1 MEEAMRTRSLT
12 TAAVVSLILLA
23 QGVATSG
30 AEIKII
36 GLAGMTPL
44 MNELAPQFE
53 RTTGHKLVMRFG
65 SGAEGKQLIETGEAF
80 DLAILNPVLIDE
92 LNKQGKIAAATGTE
106 IFRNGTGVV
115 GRAGA
120 SKPDIATVDAFKQTV
135 LNAESIAYSPGRA
148 SGIHV
153 AKVLDRL
160 GIAEQM
166 KAKTKAQPRPENV
179 AKAVAE
185 GKAELGFAAMNLLIG
200 VRGAEVLGPFP
211 AELQDYIVFTAGLGA
226 AAKEP
231 QAAKVLVDFLKSEH
245 ARSVMKAQGL
255 EPLI

>member
-1 MEEAMRTRSLT
+1 MRTRSLT
-12 TAAVVSLILLA
+12 TATVVSLILLA
-23 QGVATSG
+23 RGPATSA

-65 SGAEGKQLIETGEAF
+65 SGAEGKQLIETDEAF
-80 DLAILNPVLIDE
+80 DLAVLNPLLIDD
-92 LNKQGKIAAATGTE
+92 LTKQGKIAAATRTE
-106 IFRNGTGVV
+106 LFRNGTGVV

-120 SKPDIATVDAFKQTV
+120 SKPDITTVEAFKRTL

-160 GIAEQM
+160 GIAELM
-166 KAKTKAQPRPENV
+166 KAKTKAQPRPEDV

-185 GKAELGFAAMNLLIG
+185 GKTELGFAAMNLLIG
-200 VRGAEVLGPFP
+200 VRGAEVFGPFP
-211 AELQDYIVFTAGLGA
+211 SELQDYIVFTAGLGA
-226 AAKEP
+226 AAREP
-231 QAAKVLVDFLKSEH
+231 QAAKALVDFLKTEG

-255 EPLI
+255 EPL